1 MSFARTASEVLR
13 PDDIAPAK
21 SFRLARRLVK
31 RPVAVVAIVII
42 IIIYGAGIFAP
53 LVAPYGFN
61 KTDFDDRFASPS
73 LEHPLGTDRLGRDTL
88 SRLIWSAQTTVI
100 ISAAAVVTGS
110 LVFGVTAGLISGYFG
125 GRTDAVIMRIADTL
139 FSVPTILLLLII
151 NSTMKGRV
159 DALFRDIEN
168 FLGTDWIVSSGLPSY
183 FLVFGALAIFGWVGM
198 ARLVRSQVLSLKQS
212 AFITSAEASGAS
224 TKRIL
229 FQHLLPNV
237 ANLLIVALTLSLGAA
252 AVAEVGLTFL
262 GIGVQPPHPSFGV
275 MIFESAGVTN
285 VREHPQ
291 LLLFPAAVISALML
305 SFNLLGDVLTE
316 EMSPRRR

>member
-21 SFRLARRLVK
+21 SFRLARRLIK

-53 LVAPYGFN
+53 LVSPYGFN
-61 KTDFDDRFASPS
+61 EADFDDRFASPS

-110 LVFGVTAGLISGYFG
+110 LVFGVTAGLVSGYFG

-159 DALFRDIEN
+159 DALFRDIED

-183 FLVFGALAIFGWVGM
+183 FLVFGALGKVSFHVCRTPVSGRDRDPKKRPGAPALPPYRG
-198 ARLVRSQVLSLKQS
+198 QS
-212 AFITSAEASGAS
+212 
-224 TKRIL
+224 RHQCL
-229 FQHLLPNV
+229 DQR
-237 ANLLIVALTLSLGAA
+237 
-252 AVAEVGLTFL
+252 
-262 GIGVQPPHPSFGV
+262 FGV
-275 MIFESAGVTN
+275 AW
-285 VREHPQ
+285 P
-291 LLLFPAAVISALML
+291 
-305 SFNLLGDVLTE
+305 
-316 EMSPRRR
+316 